1 MREENIKSVEA
12 YLNALKQK
20 DLSLAP
26 LAEDVEFEDPVAGK
40 NTGAENFR
48 AFLSGFLPAIN
59 DVRIIQHICEND
71 YVVTHWEVDAVFG
84 IIPILEKFRIRSEDG
99 KITEAIGY
107 FDPRPILGS

>member
-1 MREENIKSVEA
+1 MREENIKAVEA

-26 LAEDVEFEDPVAGK
+26 LAAEVAFEDPLSGK
-40 NTGAENFR
+40 NTGAENLR

-59 DVRIIQHICEND
+59 DVRVVSHVCEDD

-84 IIPILEKFRIRSEDG
+84 IIPILEKFRVRGGEIV
-99 KITEAIGY
+99 EAFGF
-107 FDPRPILGS
+107 FDPRPVVGS